1 MPPARR
7 RAAQSHVSHA
17 RTRVWG
23 HGNARRRRRRRG
35 RRHWRPPRSSVV
47 GRARGRV
54 CGGAPLVTAASKRH
68 LTSHR
73 DKDCAGWVLSDQV
86 SRLVRSACSSR
97 LAARSHGRQ
106 RDRQRHRARAVRSFR
121 DDRQHPLG
129 IQVGDVGL
137 RCAWPACDGAVGG
150 RRSAVGGRR
159 SAAGGWRS
167 TAAAAAAA
175 LGMDG
180 GAVAASA
187 CGCIIFVKKC
197 LFKKNNR
204 GTRRTWGRPPHV
216 IRARTPELYET
227 RAVLMVRNS
236 AATPDE
242 RV

>member
-1 MPPARR
+1 MSLSDVA
-7 RAAQSHVSHA
+7 SSHA
-17 RTRVWG
+17 PCP
-23 HGNARRRRRRRG
+23 
-35 RRHWRPPRSSVV
+35 PPRGSESRFVRENESVGAWQRTTSKASTRTTALATSSIV

-54 CGGAPLVTAASKRH
+54 CGGAPLVTAASTRH

-121 DDRQHPLG
+121 DDRQHSLG

-137 RCAWPACDGAVGG
+137 RCAWPACGGAVGG

-187 CGCIIFVKKC
+187 CG
-197 LFKKNNR
+197 L
-204 GTRRTWGRPPHV
+204 
-216 IRARTPELYET
+216 
-227 RAVLMVRNS
+227 
-236 AATPDE
+236 
-242 RV
+242 

>member
-1 MPPARR
+1 MSLSD
-7 RAAQSHVSHA
+7 AASSHA
-17 RTRVWG
+17 PCP
-23 HGNARRRRRRRG
+23 
-35 RRHWRPPRSSVV
+35 PPRGSESRFARENESVGAWQRTTSKASTRTTALATSSIV

-54 CGGAPLVTAASKRH
+54 CGGAPLVTAASTRH

-150 RRSAVGGRR
+150 RRSAVGGRW
-159 SAAGGWRS
+159 SAVGGRRV
-167 TAAAAAAA
+167 AI
-175 LGMDG
+175 DG
-180 GAVAASA
+180 GGGGGGAGDGRRGGS
-187 CGCIIFVKKC
+187 GLGLWFVVE
-197 LFKKNNR
+197 LF
-204 GTRRTWGRPPHV
+204 
-216 IRARTPELYET
+216 L
-227 RAVLMVRNS
+227 
-236 AATPDE
+236 
-242 RV
+242 